1 MIGLQTG
8 LFSFILAAAA
18 VPPASTEPTKSKT
31 IILGIDDFCPYTCLE
46 SNKPGFLVELI
57 EVILS
62 RSGYTL
68 SVLHGSW
75 TRLQILAQE
84 GKVDLLGPITQYYVE
99 KHKIPSTQ
107 ELGGFF
113 RAGFV
118 TQADARWHFV
128 DYSSLN
134 NLKIAAIKD
143 YSYPAELEG
152 HLNRA
157 KQEKRYVELI
167 GDNANL
173 RLVKMLAS
181 RRVDTVP
188 MLFDVFH
195 YQTLLLG
202 LSPDKFKIAKEL
214 QLEPNRANYRI
225 GVLTRNA
232 RERAALIQ
240 ILDKGFATLKT
251 DGTYQKIVMK
261 YGIHAK

>member
-8 LFSFILAAAA
+8 FFSFILAAAA
-18 VPPASTEPTKSKT
+18 APPANAEPAQPKT

-57 EVILS
+57 DVILT
-62 RSGYTL
+62 RSGYKL

-75 TRLQILAQE
+75 TRLQLLAQE
-84 GKVDLLGPITQYYVE
+84 GKVDLLGPITQYYVD
-99 KHKIPSTQ
+99 KNKIPSTQ

-118 TQADARWHFV
+118 TQADARWQFV

-134 NLKIAAIKD
+134 SLKIAAIKD
-143 YSYPAELEG
+143 YSYPTELEV
-152 HLNRA
+152 HLQRA
-157 KQEKRYVELI
+157 KREKRYVELI

-181 RRVDTVP
+181 KRVDTIP

-202 LSPDKFKIAKEL
+202 LAPDKFKIAKEM

-225 GVLTRNA
+225 GVLTKDP
-232 RERAALIQ
+232 RERADLIQ
-240 ILDKGFATLKT
+240 LLDKGFASLKT
-251 DGTYQKIVMK
+251 DGTYQKIIMK
-261 YGIHAK
+261 YGIHDK